1 VERFEKLV
9 EISVRYVPSAF
20 CVVTERFE
28 IAVEREICVTE
39 KFEPEMVD
47 SKFHDV
53 ESPTCSAE
61 KFEPEVVESKSHDD
75 EMPLVVRKP
84 TELIPAVR
92 VEVTV
97 ENVEPV
103 FVLRF
108 DSSVVV

>member
-1 VERFEKLV
+1 MERFEKLV

-28 IAVEREICVTE
+28 IAVERLVCVTE
-39 KFEPEMVD
+39 KFEPDMVE

-61 KFEPEVVESKSHDD
+61 KFDPDVVESKSHDV
-75 EMPLVVRKP
+75 EIPLVVRNP

-92 VEVTV
+92 VEFTV
-97 ENVEPV
+97 EIVEPV

-108 DSSVVV
+108 ESCVFV

>member
-1 VERFEKLV
+1 MERFEKLV

-20 CVVTERFE
+20 CVVTERLE
-28 IAVEREICVTE
+28 IAVERPICVTE
-39 KFEPEMVD
+39 KFEPDMVD

-61 KFEPEVVESKSHDD
+61 KFEPEVVESKSHDV
-75 EMPLVVRKP
+75 EIPLVVRNP

-103 FVLRF
+103 FVLKF
-108 DSSVVV
+108 DSCVVV